1 MRWWVAAVA
10 QLREELTERS
20 PTAIAIARQSSDAD
34 TEHIAA
40 LSTMGMRS
48 LALYCDTGEAKEDVR
63 FSSKARTP
71 SFPRFRR

>member
-1 MRWWVAAVA
+1 VDEAVA

-34 TEHIAA
+34 KEHIAR

-48 LALYCDTGEAKEDVR
+48 LALYCDTDEEKPGLRPFEEKR
-63 FSSKARTP
+63 KPGFS
-71 SFPRFRR
+71 RFRR

>member
-1 MRWWVAAVA
+1 MDEAVA
-10 QLREELTERS
+10 QWREEPRERS
-20 PTAIAIARQSSDAD
+20 PRALVIARQSSDAG
-34 TEHIAA
+34 TQHIAG

-48 LALYCDTGEAKEDVR
+48 LALYCDTDEAKEDVR